1 MGNCVAW
8 SFDLTS
14 AAPWGVSLRL
24 LELRAEVGLR
34 GILKKLKLDCLTA
47 FKKCA
52 LECCKFDLFKGRF
65 LNGHRMEKT
74 PGNEN
79 RNKVNQNTQASFEYN
94 AAAFIN
100 RPSTSVTND
109 NVSVFEMVNFQRA

>member
-1 MGNCVAW
+1 
-8 SFDLTS
+8 
-14 AAPWGVSLRL
+14 
-24 LELRAEVGLR
+24 
-34 GILKKLKLDCLTA
+34 
-47 FKKCA
+47 
-52 LECCKFDLFKGRF
+52 
-65 LNGHRMEKT
+65 MEKT

-109 NVSVFEMVNFQRA
+109 KISVFEMVNFQRA

>member
-1 MGNCVAW
+1 MGNRVAW

-34 GILKKLKLDCLTA
+34 GILKKLKLDCL
-47 FKKCA
+47 
-52 LECCKFDLFKGRF
+52 FDLFKGRF
-65 LNGHRMEKT
+65 LNCHRMEKT

-79 RNKVNQNTQASFEYN
+79 RNEVNQNTQASFEYN

-109 NVSVFEMVNFQRA
+109 NVSLWNG